1 MKHYTIDEIKE
12 KLQQEELPFTGIT
25 ELGSARF
32 SFKEPAGY
40 AGTAIHSGSRIRAD
54 LINKLSVSSE
64 DRYREEDPGT
74 ERFIEKLPIQIV
86 ALDSRFEYDIN
97 RSEDKAIP
105 LTPEMAWG
113 LTVWNSSLTAED
125 IATSLA
131 KYREFHQLMDLVS
144 ANLVGQAGGKGGG
157 GRACIFDL
165 HSYCYQREKREPWY
179 ENPKPVINLGTEAIN
194 DAVFRDLIDDFLL
207 KLRNIRAEGRKV
219 TVAENEVFK
228 GGYLARR
235 LSALHHDNLAVF
247 AIEFKKIFMDEWT
260 GEFILPVY
268 EELVEQFGDL
278 VADFVKDNL
287 Q

>member
-12 KLQQEELPFTGIT
+12 KLQQEELPFSGTT

-32 SFKEPAGY
+32 VFRKAASCAGI
-40 AGTAIHSGSRIRAD
+40 AIHSGSRIRAD
-54 LINKLSVSSE
+54 LINKLSVSSK

-74 ERFIEKLPIQIV
+74 DRFIEKLPIQVV
-86 ALDSRFEYDIN
+86 ALDSRFEYDVN
-97 RSEDKAIP
+97 RSEGRAIP

-113 LTVWNSSLTAED
+113 LTVWKSPLTAEE

-144 ANLVGQAGGKGGG
+144 AYLVGQAGGKGGG
-157 GRACIFDL
+157 GRAIIFDL

-194 DAVFRDLIDDFLL
+194 EAVFRDLIDDFLL

-247 AIEFKKIFMDEWT
+247 AIEFKKIFMDEWS
-260 GEFILPVY
+260 GEFNLPVF

>member
-1 MKHYTIDEIKE
+1 MKQYTLDEIRE

-32 SFKEPAGY
+32 TFKEPAGY
-40 AGTAIHSGSRIRAD
+40 AGTAIHSSGRIRED
-54 LINKLSVSSE
+54 LKDKLSVSLE

-74 ERFIEKLPIQIV
+74 ERFIEKLPIQVV
-86 ALDSRFEYDIN
+86 ALDSRFEYDVN
-97 RSEDKAIP
+97 RSEGKAIP

-113 LTVWNSSLTAED
+113 LTVWNGPLTAGE

-144 ANLVGQAGGKGGG
+144 AYLVGQAGVKGGG

-207 KLRNIRAEGRKV
+207 KLRNIRAEGRRV

-228 GGYLARR
+228 GGFLARR
-235 LSALHHDNLAVF
+235 LSALHHENLAVF
-247 AIEFKKIFMDEWT
+247 AIEFKKIFMDEWS
-260 GEFILPVY
+260 GEFNLPVY
-268 EELVEQFGDL
+268 EELVEQFGNV

>member
-40 AGTAIHSGSRIRAD
+40 AGTAIHSSSRIRAD
-54 LINKLSVSSE
+54 LKNKLSVSSE

-74 ERFIEKLPIQIV
+74 DRFIEKLPIQVV
-86 ALDSRFEYDIN
+86 ALDSRFEYDVN
-97 RSEDKAIP
+97 RSEGKAIP

-113 LTVWNSSLTAED
+113 LTVWKSPLIAEE

-131 KYREFHQLMDLVS
+131 KYREFHLLMDLVS
-144 ANLVGQAGGKGGG
+144 AYIVGQAGGKGGG
-157 GRACIFDL
+157 GRAIIFDL

-194 DAVFRDLIDDFLL
+194 DAVFCDLIDDFLL

-228 GGYLARR
+228 GGFLARR
-235 LSALHHDNLAVF
+235 LSALHHENLAVF
-247 AIEFKKIFMDEWT
+247 AIEFKKIFMDEWS
-260 GEFILPVY
+260 GEFNLPIY
-268 EELVEQFGDL
+268 EELVEQFGNV

>member
-54 LINKLSVSSE
+54 LKNKLSVSSE

-74 ERFIEKLPIQIV
+74 DRFIEKLPIQVV
-86 ALDSRFEYDIN
+86 ALDSRFEYDVN
-97 RSEDKAIP
+97 RSEEKAIP

-113 LTVWNSSLTAED
+113 LTVWNSPLTAGE

-144 ANLVGQAGGKGGG
+144 SYLVGQAGGKGGG
-157 GRACIFDL
+157 GRAFIFDM

-207 KLRNIRAEGRKV
+207 KLSGIRAEGRKV

-247 AIEFKKIFMDEWT
+247 AIEFKKIFMDEWS
-260 GEFILPVY
+260 GEFNLPVY
-268 EELVEQFGDL
+268 EELVEQFGDQ